1 MRDLESKA
9 VGELL
14 RSIEIREFPEHCI
27 NIGAGDI
34 LNMKKRKPWV
44 EENVFHILAERRCSL
59 IHTDL
64 FNFEGIDKTLDL
76 SQTDCLDFTGTILG
90 TRLFL
95 CANVLEH
102 LTPKTRVTAVKAI
115 ATVLK
120 PGDFLLV
127 TVPQRYPYHPDPID
141 TMFRPSP
148 DELSALF
155 DIHWLKTQTV
165 EAGSFSEDLKG
176 MPLLKRIRKLI
187 KPFWVFQSPRHYIS
201 NIHRLTF
208 LTRPYRISL
217 VFGRKVS

>member
-1 MRDLESKA
+1 MRQIESKV

-14 RSIEIREFPEHCI
+14 RSIDAKEFPEHCI
-27 NIGAGDI
+27 NIGAGDV

-44 EENVFHILAERRCSL
+44 EENVFHTLSERRCGL

-64 FNFEGIDKTLDL
+64 FNFEGIDETLDL
-76 SQTDCLDFTGTILG
+76 NQTDCLDFTETMLG

-102 LTPKTRVTAVKAI
+102 LTAKTRVTAVKAI
-115 ATVLK
+115 ATVLR

-127 TVPQRYPYHPDPID
+127 TVPQSYPYHPDPID

-148 DELSALF
+148 EDLSALF
-155 DIHWLKTQTV
+155 DLHWLKTQTI
-165 EAGSFSEDLKG
+165 EAGSFSDDLKG
-176 MPLLKRIRKLI
+176 MSPFKRARKFI
-187 KPFWVFQSPRHYIS
+187 KPFWVFQSPRNYIS

-217 VFGRKVS
+217 VFGRKVV